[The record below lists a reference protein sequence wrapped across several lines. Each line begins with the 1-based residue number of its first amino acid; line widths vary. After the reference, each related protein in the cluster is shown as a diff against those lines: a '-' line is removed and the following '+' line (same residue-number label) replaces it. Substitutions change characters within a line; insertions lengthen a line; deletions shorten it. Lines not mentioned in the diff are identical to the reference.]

1 MNSIF
6 IVKSIVLKTRSERPV
21 GPIELLT
28 GRLSS
33 SVHLNEPLRGQTD
46 IEPFKPSK
54 PSSFFQTSQTLI
66 ATNICLLLRGPLS
79 IEPIPHLILLKL
91 KLIISPSLVQ
101 ATRAHSNDKKAYKTF
116 TWVMLPSPNC

>member
-6 IVKSIVLKTRSERPV
+6 IVKNIVLKTRSEWPV

-79 IEPIPHLILLKL
+79 IKLNPRPILLKL
-91 KLIISPSLVQ
+91 KLIISQYLVQ
-101 ATRAHSNDKKAYKTF
+101 ATRPNPLTRNAYKTYF
-116 TWVMLPSPNC
+116 L